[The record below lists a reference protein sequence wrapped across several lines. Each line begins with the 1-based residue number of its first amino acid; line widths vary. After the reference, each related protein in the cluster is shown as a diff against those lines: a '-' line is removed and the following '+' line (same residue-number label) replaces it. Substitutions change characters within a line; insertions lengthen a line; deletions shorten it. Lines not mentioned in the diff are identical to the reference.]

1 MRRHWLG
8 NKTTYILFS
17 LFSFRVQVMGAA
29 EYNTIL
35 KHAILMFFIAW
46 NYKIVTG
53 IKLLYFNTKLIVI
66 LCG

>member
-1 MRRHWLG
+1 MRWHWLG
-8 NKTTYILFS
+8 NKTTYIFILFS

-29 EYNTIL
+29 VYNIIL

-53 IKLLYFNTKLIVI
+53 IKLLNFNTKL
-66 LCG
+66 